1 MLRFRNSGTART
13 KRRPDLVTV
22 GLNWRREQLEFA
34 KPLDDAIV
42 DEGGLTAPH
51 VPMADAEATRILQ
64 RLYGIDGAVT
74 RLATEKDDTFRVDT
88 STGPHSVLKIS
99 NPHEKIAEIDFQIK
113 LVQHVAHTDPTIPV
127 PAFIPDKDGQV
138 LSTVVDDAGQQRK
151 VRLISHLEGVTLDR
165 LETSSAERAKVGEV
179 LAKLR
184 HATASFTHPQDSRV
198 LAWDVKHVLGLSPLL
213 EHVDDLHRREQVKI
227 ALERMAGLQPRV
239 HRLREQVLHNDFSKS
254 NLLGDHGRPEFVTG
268 VIDFG
273 DAVRTAVAID
283 VSTALL
289 NQLPRDA
296 ATNPVDDLFSH
307 ARDVVHGYLRY
318 ADLSDQELT
327 LIPHLVMARVVAR
340 ALITTWRAKLF
351 PHNTTYIMRNTEQGW
366 AQLDW
371 FLNRSVDQIS
381 TTLISDRRLN
391 RN

>member
-1 MLRFRNSGTART
+1 
-13 KRRPDLVTV
+13 
-22 GLNWRREQLEFA
+22 
-34 KPLDDAIV
+34 V

-51 VPMADAEATRILQ
+51 IAIDDAEARRIL
-64 RLYGIDGAVT
+64 RSLYRMEGTVT

-88 STGPHSVLKIS
+88 SNGPHSVLKVS
-99 NPHEKIAEIDFQIK
+99 NPDEKLAEIDFQIK
-113 LVQHVAHTDPTIPV
+113 LVQHVAHIDPTIPV
-127 PAFIPDKDGQV
+127 PAFIRDKDGHV
-138 LSTVVDDAGQQRK
+138 LSTVVDHAGQHRK

-165 LETSSAERAKVGEV
+165 LETSSAEREKVGEV

-184 HATASFTHPQDSRV
+184 HATASFSHREDSRI
-198 LAWDVKHVLGLSPLL
+198 LAWDVKHVVGLSPLL
-213 EHVDDLHRREQVKI
+213 EHIDDPHRRERLKVG
-227 ALERMAGLQPRV
+227 LERMAALQSRV
-239 HRLREQVLHNDFSKS
+239 DRLREQVLHNDFSKS
-254 NLLGDHGRPEFVTG
+254 NILGDHALPEFVTG

-296 ATNPVDDLFSH
+296 AINPADDLFSD
-307 ARDVVHGYLRY
+307 ARDVVRGYLRH
-318 ADLSDQELT
+318 ADLSDEELT
-327 LIPHLVMARVVAR
+327 LIPHLVMARVVGR

-371 FLNRSVDQIS
+371 FLDRSIDQIS
-381 TTLISDRRLN
+381 ATLISDHRLN
-391 RN
+391 HN

>member
-1 MLRFRNSGTART
+1 M
-13 KRRPDLVTV
+13 
-22 GLNWRREQLEFA
+22 
-34 KPLDDAIV
+34 

-51 VPMADAEATRILQ
+51 VAMDDAEATRIL
-64 RLYGIDGAVT
+64 RSLYRMDGAVT

-88 STGPHSVLKIS
+88 SSGPHSVLKIS

-113 LVQHVAHTDPTIPV
+113 LVQHVAYTDPTIPV
-127 PAFIPDKDGQV
+127 PAFIRDKDGQV
-138 LSTVVDDAGQQRK
+138 LSTVVDDAGQHRK
-151 VRLISHLEGVTLDR
+151 VQLISYLEGVTLDR
-165 LETSSAERAKVGEV
+165 LETSNAEREKVGEV

-198 LAWDVKHVLGLSPLL
+198 LAWDVKHVVGLSPLL
-213 EHVDDLHRREQVKI
+213 EHIDEPHRREQLKVG
-227 ALERMAGLQPRV
+227 LERMTALQHRV
-239 HRLREQVLHNDFSKS
+239 DRLREHVLHNDFSKS
-254 NLLGDHGRPEFVTG
+254 NILGDHALPEFVTG

-296 ATNPVDDLFSH
+296 AINPVDDLFSD
-307 ARDVVHGYLRY
+307 ARDVVRGYLRH
-318 ADLSDQELT
+318 ADLSDEELT

-371 FLNRSVDQIS
+371 FLDRSVDQIS

-391 RN
+391 PN